1 MALTK
6 AHNRII
12 ADSSANIK
20 DFGAVGDGVAD
31 DTTAVQ
37 AALDSG
43 LFSVVIPDGTFLVNN
58 LVVPNTVKLIYGSGT
73 LKQKTLDTS
82 NVITAT
88 SIDNLTIKDI
98 SIVGQAAGDFS
109 VEAFNNGIYL
119 TSCTNITVLN
129 VKFYTLD
136 NQPVYARTSA
146 EIKVLGNHVE
156 GCCAGVRFNGVENGV
171 ISDNNFIDCAVTD
184 GNFVTCISLNSQSV
198 SGGGQNFN
206 VVISNNN
213 IQGYKNAQG
222 VLVHDGQR
230 VRIIGNHVQDC
241 TWGYSAN
248 PTDASDNC
256 IDISIVGNTFI
267 GSSSALGSETGE
279 YGIFVGASTG
289 TTKNITISSNVI
301 NGANAT
307 WKEVYEGGIGL
318 GGGSEYTV
326 TGNVISDTY
335 SNGIVI
341 NQDNV
346 SNCKISDNIIHNV
359 IAGDNTARRG
369 IAVSS
374 TASTV
379 TNALIK
385 NNLIDGA
392 TVGVQVVN
400 TQGTEVTA
408 VENIFTNVTIDYTN
422 VNYMVS
428 GNYQVPYTDGDTT
441 PSVKNAKVM
450 RVLNSSATTI
460 TAFDD
465 GVEGQ
470 IVTFYF
476 EDGNTTINDS
486 GNIRLTA
493 NFSSTTFDT
502 LVLVKAGPNW
512 AEISRAAN

>member
-1 MALTK
+1 MSLTK
-6 AHNRII
+6 VTYSMIDGAP
-12 ADSSANIK
+12 ANIK
-20 DFGAVGDGVAD
+20 DFGAVGDGVND

-43 LFSVVIPDGTFLVNN
+43 LFSVVIPDGTFLVDN
-58 LVVPNTVKLIYGSGT
+58 LVVPDTIKLIYGSGT

-88 SIDNLTIKDI
+88 SVDNLTIKDI
-98 SIVGQAAGDFS
+98 TIVGQAAGDFLF
-109 VEAFNNGIYL
+109 EAVNNGIYL
-119 TSCTNITVLN
+119 TSCTNVTVLN
-129 VKFYTLD
+129 VKFYALD
-136 NQPVYARTSA
+136 NQPVFVRTSA
-146 EIKVLGNHVE
+146 EIKVIGNHIE
-156 GCCAGVRFNGVENGV
+156 GCSAGVRFNGVNNGI
-171 ISDNNFIDCAVTD
+171 ISENNFVDCAVTD
-184 GNFVTCISLNSQSV
+184 GKFVTCISLNSQAA

-213 IQGYKNAQG
+213 IEDYRNAQG
-222 VLVHDGQR
+222 LLIHDGQR
-230 VRIIGNHVQDC
+230 IRVIGNHVQNC

-248 PTDASDNC
+248 TTDVLDSC
-256 IDISIVGNTFI
+256 IDIAIVGNTFI
-267 GSSSALGSETGE
+267 GASSALGDETGE
-279 YGIFVGASTG
+279 YGIFVGG
-289 TTKNITISSNVI
+289 PNGVTKNITISANVI

-307 WKEVYEGGIGL
+307 WKEKNEGGIGL
-318 GGGSEYTV
+318 GGGSEYIV

-341 NQDNV
+341 NQANV
-346 SNCKISDNIIHNV
+346 SNCKISDNVIHNV
-359 IAGDNTARRG
+359 IAGDDSVRRG
-369 IAVSS
+369 IGVSS
-374 TASTV
+374 GASTV

-385 NNLIDGA
+385 NNLIDSA
-392 TVGVQVVN
+392 TTGVEVIN
-400 TQGTEVTA
+400 AQGTEVTA
-408 VENIFTNVTIDYTN
+408 VENIFTNVSINYTN

-450 RVLNSSATTI
+450 RVLNSSPTTI

-493 NFSSTTFDT
+493 NFSSTTYDT
-502 LVLVKAGPNW
+502 LVLVKAGSNW